1 MNGIDLNLYELYYTL
16 INIITIIIINIMPR
30 LERELFS
37 LKYYISRTGQSQRDS
52 GIPAG
57 FRDST

>member
-37 LKYYISRTGQSQRDS
+37 LKY
-52 GIPAG
+52 
-57 FRDST
+57 